1 MRRKKIRERERIK
14 AESQNWLFHNTL
26 NIAYVMVAV
35 EVEAA
40 TTPHLCL
47 SARTSEKK
55 NSQGIGR
62 SGWWSAFG
70 LVVPNSHNSFFLF
83 KRPKGRR
90 KRRRWKVQ
98 VSLYWMTLARGTE
111 ECSRQEEVWSPA

>member
-1 MRRKKIRERERIK
+1 MGPIHDPGTALMRRKKIRERERIK

-55 NSQGIGR
+55 THRELVGR
-62 SGWWSAFG
+62 VGGAL
-70 LVVPNSHNSFFLF
+70 LV
-83 KRPKGRR
+83 
-90 KRRRWKVQ
+90 
-98 VSLYWMTLARGTE
+98 
-111 ECSRQEEVWSPA
+111 